1 MRKSCYFENGITN
14 VWQEP
19 AVRGTERIKKRYKCL
34 HSNQKPLKLM
44 NLCIRASSDVGDV
57 VWEPFGGLCSAAIAS
72 HKLKRKCYAAEILPD
87 YFEVAVERLSNYDMQ
102 MELTFYDDSKGA

>member
-1 MRKSCYFENGITN
+1 MRAKFYFENGITN

-19 AVRGTERIKKRYKCL
+19 AVRGTERLKDQYKPL

-44 NLCIRASSDVGDV
+44 NLCIRSSSDVGDV

-72 HKLKRKCYAAEILPD
+72 HQLKRKCYASEIHSD
-87 YFEVAVERLSNYDMQ
+87 YFKVAIERLSNYDIQ
-102 MELTFYDDSKGA
+102 QELALYEDSCQA